1 MKMEKHEMSEILHDV
16 RKAYN
21 LIASYQQRIV
31 ELLDFIKNELRAEH
45 YWHNLPNSYSSQS
58 IKYIYTDSNVGLN
71 FLPMLDMQLLWYKN
85 KATSYNDDWQSFVQP
100 NDLVFD
106 VVVKSKETDDS
117 SALYFYVYKCVKY
130 TRKKDWFNDVWW
142 KKPYDYPDIG
152 EEITYKDES
161 GDIEYRIYG
170 YKMDLSELFNGES
183 TREAI
188 DEFKK
193 AVLINL
199 GCDIN

>member
-85 KATSYNDDWQSFVQP
+85 KATSYNDDWQSFIQP

-152 EEITYKDES
+152 GRNY
-161 GDIEYRIYG
+161 
-170 YKMDLSELFNGES
+170 L
-183 TREAI
+183 
-188 DEFKK
+188 
-193 AVLINL
+193 
-199 GCDIN
+199 

>member
-1 MKMEKHEMSEILHDV
+1 MMSGGKN
-16 RKAYN
+16 RMTT
-21 LIASYQQRIV
+21 LIS
-31 ELLDFIKNELRAEH
+31 
-45 YWHNLPNSYSSQS
+45 
-58 IKYIYTDSNVGLN
+58 
-71 FLPMLDMQLLWYKN
+71 
-85 KATSYNDDWQSFVQP
+85 
-100 NDLVFD
+100 
-106 VVVKSKETDDS
+106 
-117 SALYFYVYKCVKY
+117 
-130 TRKKDWFNDVWW
+130 
-142 KKPYDYPDIG
+142 G